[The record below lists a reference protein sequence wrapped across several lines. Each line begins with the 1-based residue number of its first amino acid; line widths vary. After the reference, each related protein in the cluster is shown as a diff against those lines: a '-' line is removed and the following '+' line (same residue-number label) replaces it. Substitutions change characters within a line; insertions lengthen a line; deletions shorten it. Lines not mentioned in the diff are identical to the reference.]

1 MAAMTADDRSALIV
15 LQQLPGVGPATI
27 RRLVDRFGGYVAA
40 LERATSDE
48 IGDRAVAARRS
59 KRVWSRAERV
69 IATLAA
75 LRIEMIVESDE
86 RYPTRLRHLD
96 QPPHVLYA
104 RGDLTIA
111 ERPCVAVVGARHH
124 TQYGA
129 DVTRDLAA
137 GLARAGAVVVS
148 GLARGIDGIAH
159 RATLDSGGTTIAVLG
174 SGCDVPY
181 PHDHETLL
189 REVAET
195 GLVLTEFLPGEPP
208 RRGHFPRRNRLIAA
222 LSLGVVVVEAGVRSG
237 SLITVGHALELGRE
251 VFAVPGPVTRNT
263 SAGTNALVR
272 DGATVVLGVE
282 DVIEGLRRAGANVG
296 EPVARTAAVRRES
309 ATATTQTAPH
319 DMGEFPTRVLA
330 ALSTEPRSAEAIAGE
345 SSLDPGTT
353 LSALLELELGG
364 FARQLPGFR
373 FVRA

>member
-1 MAAMTADDRSALIV
+1 
-15 LQQLPGVGPATI
+15 
-27 RRLVDRFGGYVAA
+27 
-40 LERATSDE
+40 
-48 IGDRAVAARRS
+48 
-59 KRVWSRAERV
+59 
-69 IATLAA
+69 
-75 LRIEMIVESDE
+75 
-86 RYPTRLRHLD
+86 
-96 QPPHVLYA
+96 
-104 RGDLTIA
+104 
-111 ERPCVAVVGARHH
+111 
-124 TQYGA
+124 
-129 DVTRDLAA
+129 
-137 GLARAGAVVVS
+137 GAVVVS